1 MDKTLITIKNLTRTW
16 FEKIN
21 LGKKYNT
28 PISIGFSDDEFELL
42 TCIEHNIKGTGSISH
57 GYDHD
62 NKDETK
68 GTSLVQPKKCTN
80 CGGKLHFFAEKC
92 SCNST
97 DFEYI
102 SDSRW
107 SIDSKAHF
115 EYGIPLY
122 HLWVLYPEKNSYDC
136 NKFYLKQYVIDA
148 NNEHFIEILKTQNEL
163 GKSKNKN
170 FLPFSADFYASNPIE
185 ITSIIINFDQDFGI
199 VVERNKTK
207 TIEYDEKILKKMS
220 KTLNKNFKIIKY
232 IYQYNEIFEFIDI
245 KNKKTTHGKERG
257 KTIRRTK

>member
-136 NKFYLKQYVIDA
+136 NKFYLKQYLQFV
-148 NNEHFIEILKTQNEL
+148 
-163 GKSKNKN
+163 KSQRG
-170 FLPFSADFYASNPIE
+170 DD
-185 ITSIIINFDQDFGI
+185 ITSEEELMKDEVF
-199 VVERNKTK
+199 KTK
-207 TIEYDEKILKKMS
+207 NILELFKKFETRINNAGAKLKRNYARLMS
-220 KTLNKNFKIIKY
+220 
-232 IYQYNEIFEFIDI
+232 ID
-245 KNKKTTHGKERG
+245 RDDQ
-257 KTIRRTK
+257 